1 MLRCFESFANTLQ
14 SVFQESC
21 STSAGQSLLQFFW
34 INSIVS
40 VEMKE
45 NWLRDES
52 SRFVHYLALEPVPG
66 SE

>member
-21 STSAGQSLLQFFW
+21 STSAGQSLLQFFG

-45 NWLRDES
+45 NWLRES